1 MGLRRSKARYLTVCP
16 KRHQPGGFGSIKSFH
31 DWHDWC
37 FFFFFLDKQVK
48 KWWGLKDEKPF
59 MLFHFLSRVTDFST
73 DLAYVPYRSLC
84 FALGSVTLYGSD
96 LPASATAA
104 CRETAVF
111 YRDRVEPSRR
121 SRGGGE
127 REKKLLMVVLKE
139 MTVENRLG
147 GLRGR
152 VRGCYEQHCLFRNP
166 RSVPVLSTQQPARQ
180 RVITNVV
187 HTHE

>member
-1 MGLRRSKARYLTVCP
+1 MKSLSCCSIFCLVSLTCA
-16 KRHQPGGFGSIKSFH
+16 
-31 DWHDWC
+31 
-37 FFFFFLDKQVK
+37 
-48 KWWGLKDEKPF
+48 
-59 MLFHFLSRVTDFST
+59 T

-121 SRGGGE
+121 SRGGG
-127 REKKLLMVVLKE
+127 LLMVVLKE
-139 MTVENRLG
+139 KTVENRLG

-166 RSVPVLSTQQPARQ
+166 RSVPMLSTQQPA
-180 RVITNVV
+180 
-187 HTHE
+187 